1 MLFLCHKIKNDRTRH
16 VSLGL
21 TQIFENSARSVC
33 VWERHYEFQSP
44 IGFPQPFPAS
54 TPAPALRET

>member
-1 MLFLCHKIKNDRTRH
+1 MFFLCHKIGNDRTRH

-33 VWERHYEFQSP
+33 VCVGGNDNMNFKAQRVFLSLFQ
-44 IGFPQPFPAS
+44 
-54 TPAPALRET
+54 PAPQLLP

>member
-1 MLFLCHKIKNDRTRH
+1 MFFLCHKIGNDRTRH

-33 VWERHYEFQSP
+33 GGGGGDDNMNFKAQRVFLSLFQ
-44 IGFPQPFPAS
+44 
-54 TPAPALRET
+54 PAPQLLP